1 MNTEHYCKEA
11 ANWWASKIEEKNGG
25 LVLNLDFFVESLA
38 SIIKLFISKH
48 AHMVISTYEHDS
60 NLLDEIAF
68 ITKMPAVIPKGYE
81 MKISYI
87 TGASVYDSYGSLLAH
102 FS

>member
-1 MNTEHYCKEA
+1 MKNYYYEEA

-25 LVLNLDFFVESLA
+25 LVHNLDFFVESLA
-38 SIIKLFISKH
+38 GTIKLFIAKH
-48 AHMVISTYEHDS
+48 AHMVISTYGHDS

-81 MKISYI
+81 MKISYN
-87 TGASVYDSYGSLLAH
+87 TGACVYDSYGSLIAY